1 MKRSWSWRIYLF
13 FLGARWRRKCLGL
26 DWVWRA
32 GAEAFPARIWRRGE
46 RRVGLVGGTPAAP
59 EPKKPTR
66 WPRCQSAIEC
76 TRILPS
82 ALRAGTW
89 VLDVSATAARA
100 RQAGIEEEP
109 GACCA
114 SLLRLR
120 SLGGRGFFRGRCMI
134 GWSGLPRQCEAFDSR
149 SSLQGKK
156 AAAAALS
163 GDTTVEGARCPATAA
178 VEI

>member
-32 GAEAFPARIWRRGE
+32 GAEAFPARIWRRGA
-46 RRVGLVGGTPAAP
+46 RVGLVGGTPAAP

-100 RQAGIEEEP
+100 RQAGIEEERAVQAFCGCGLWEGVGFS
-109 GACCA
+109 GALYDWLVRTATSVRGIRFSFFLAGEGSCCGCVV
-114 SLLRLR
+114 R
-120 SLGGRGFFRGRCMI
+120 
-134 GWSGLPRQCEAFDSR
+134 
-149 SSLQGKK
+149 
-156 AAAAALS
+156 
-163 GDTTVEGARCPATAA
+163 
-178 VEI
+178 